1 MNITRVKTEAKTK
14 KKGTISYCDNNK
26 KWFIWIFFLSFTKEN
41 AIQEKKHA
49 KCFTKLMFICD
60 GFRFT
65 VDIAQLVS

>member
-1 MNITRVKTEAKTK
+1 MVHL
-14 KKGTISYCDNNK
+14 D
-26 KWFIWIFFLSFTKEN
+26 FFFLSFTKEN